1 MLSFNAIETFHPDD
15 REEALL
21 GIQRIMVSGEEEI
34 AEGRVLL
41 LHGGSDYLWL
51 LMMGHRVIMTAS
63 HFLLGPALI
72 ITARKKAEEEALR
85 LEQQLRHSQKM
96 EVVGKL
102 VGGIAHD
109 FNNMLLFSAT
119 RRCFLT

>member
-1 MLSFNAIETFHPDD
+1 VNEFQRDVIVGETDEGMLSFNAIETFHPDD

-51 LMMGHRVIMTAS
+51 LMMGHRVIIDGEPFLIGTGVDHYRQKKSGRGGAS
-63 HFLLGPALI
+63 A
-72 ITARKKAEEEALR
+72 
-85 LEQQLRHSQKM
+85 
-96 EVVGKL
+96 
-102 VGGIAHD
+102 
-109 FNNMLLFSAT
+109 
-119 RRCFLT
+119 